1 MAGQKRTRRRK
12 KERQVNLAVIF
23 EKPTISPEELY
34 ESGAMPVG
42 INGIYDALHSF
53 LNSPQ
58 SGTGIECF
66 RVNRRIIIP
75 TGPLRRKFGITAER
89 DQTAA

>member
-1 MAGQKRTRRRK
+1 MAGRTRARGRK
-12 KERQVNLAVIF
+12 KRRQVNLAVLF

-66 RVNRRIIIP
+66 KVNRRIIIP
-75 TGPLRRKFGITAER
+75 TGPLRRKFGITTER
-89 DQTAA
+89 NENAA

>member
-1 MAGQKRTRRRK
+1 MPGRKRARRRK
-12 KERQVNLAVIF
+12 KERKVNLAVLF
-23 EKPTISPEELY
+23 EKLTISPEELY

-58 SGTGIECF
+58 SG
-66 RVNRRIIIP
+66 
-75 TGPLRRKFGITAER
+75 
-89 DQTAA
+89 